1 MPNAVLTERDIFEY
15 ANYLGFGEINLEI
28 DPTTGLHA
36 IIAVHSNRL
45 GPAIGGTRFVH
56 YESSNEAI
64 IDGLRLAAM
73 MSYKAAICGLK
84 HGGGKAVIMKSGEI
98 KNREALFERF
108 GKFVDRIG
116 GRYIAAMDSGTT
128 MTDMDAIAKSTSY
141 VTCTSN
147 DPGNGNPAPHTAL
160 GVFRGL
166 QAAVKF
172 KMEQDSLQDV
182 HVALQGVGNVG
193 YYLAKFLHEGGAKL
207 TVCDVNGEAV
217 QRCVEEF
224 GATAVDIGAIYDVAC
239 DVFSPCALGSSI
251 NPKTIDRLKCKIVAG
266 AANNQL
272 AHRALDE
279 VLHQN
284 NILFAP
290 DFLINAGGLIHVA
303 EIYDHGDEERARQQI
318 IHLYDET
325 LSIFERA
332 QAEDKPTNV
341 IARTIAEERLN
352 K

>member
-15 ANYLGFGEINLEI
+15 ASYLGFGEINMEV
-28 DPTTGLHA
+28 DHATGMHA
-36 IIAVHSNRL
+36 IIAVHSNKL

-64 IDGLRLAAM
+64 IDALRLAAM

-84 HGGGKAVIMKSGEI
+84 HGGGKAVIIKSGEI
-98 KNREALFERF
+98 KSREALFERF
-108 GKFVDRIG
+108 GKFVHRNE

-128 MTDMDAIAKSTSY
+128 MTDMDAIAKSTDY
-141 VTCTSN
+141 VTCTTK
-147 DPGNGNPAPHTAL
+147 DPGNGNPSPHTAL
-160 GVFRGL
+160 GVCRGIE
-166 QAAVKF
+166 AAVKF
-172 KMEQDSLQDV
+172 KMGQDSLHDV
-182 HVALQGVGNVG
+182 HIALQGVGNVG
-193 YYLAKFLHEGGAKL
+193 YFLAKLLHERGAKL
-207 TVCDVNGEAV
+207 TVCDINNEAV

-224 GATAVDIGAIYDVAC
+224 GATAVDLGAIYDVPC

-272 AHRALDE
+272 AHRTLDE
-279 VLHQN
+279 ILHHH

-303 EIYDHGDEERARQQI
+303 EIYDHGDEERARRQI
-318 IHLYDET
+318 INLYDET
-325 LSIFERA
+325 LRIFERA
-332 QAEDKPTNV
+332 QAEDKPTNQ

-352 K
+352 D

>member
-15 ANYLGFGEINLEI
+15 ATYLGFGEINMEV
-28 DPTTGLHA
+28 DHATGMHA
-36 IIAVHSNRL
+36 IIAVHSNKL

-64 IDGLRLAAM
+64 IDALRLAAM
-73 MSYKAAICGLK
+73 MSYKAAICGLR
-84 HGGGKAVIMKSGEI
+84 HGGGKAVIIKSGEI
-98 KNREALFERF
+98 KSREALFERF

-116 GRYIAAMDSGTT
+116 GRYVAAMDSGTT
-128 MTDMDAIAKSTSY
+128 MADMDAIAKSTDY
-141 VTCTSN
+141 VTCKTS
-147 DPGNGNPAPHTAL
+147 DPGHGNPAPHTAL

-172 KMEQDSLQDV
+172 KMGTDNLQGV

-193 YYLAKFLHEGGAKL
+193 YYLAKLLHEQGAKL
-207 TVCDVNGEAV
+207 SVCDINNDAV
-217 QRCVEEF
+217 IRCVEEF
-224 GATAVDIGAIYDVAC
+224 SATAVDIGGIYDVAC

-272 AHRALDE
+272 AHRTLDE
-279 VLHQN
+279 VLHQH

-318 IHLYDET
+318 INLYDET
-325 LSIFERA
+325 LSIFVRA
-332 QAEDKPTNV
+332 QAEDKPTNY

-352 K
+352 D